1 MPRPKRT
8 KVAPSKPISFATIAA
23 GKSEPSEP
31 VLPYSPSISSSR
43 RTNTSDDSDGLV
55 TTSKDVVHRSGVA
68 PLEATM
74 TGALAVEDVGEK
86 KTRPLSS
93 KRRVALSRIAR
104 EADHAKANETLNAQR
119 KATLAAEKLAKEGKH
134 LEFQIPLTQTA
145 KPVIAQTGS
154 STHPPV
160 KALQDSLST
169 QSVRTRVTPPR
180 ETSIL
185 DIENFK
191 RRPRQPSLLQIA
203 RAHIAAE
210 GSSLDD
216 TLEEFEPDDQST
228 PLHQS
233 LTGPQ
238 PRLSSSSGPLS
249 SSSRKRKLSTPEVQ
263 VPASQSQRA
272 QEQSSSSPPSL
283 PDNFFDI
290 AADDSQPD
298 PPLPTIP
305 TANRVVAPLAV
316 DSDVL
321 APPRSPSPDSPKKR
335 MRQIETRT
343 KKPLVASRTKNKPRT
358 SKNRKQL
365 STGLPPR
372 SPSRS
377 MDSPAAALRTR
388 SPLKLLTTSEL
399 QNFLPRRR
407 RVMSRNKENNVFE
420 LNTSSD
426 LDAFDD
432 GNMDEDADELSHHVR
447 AKSTR
452 KTGGGGKAKLIG
464 GKKGEA
470 AAAAANGVGS
480 KTKVQRG
487 GKRPGATYAR
497 KQNLEELDEDEDADG
512 SGGEDVENA
521 GAAVAIRGKA
531 SEELKRMAAKFREVD
546 DWGLDFEEVTG
557 SSDRM
562 RDAR

>member
-8 KVAPSKPISFATIAA
+8 KVTPSKPISFATIAA
-23 GKSEPSEP
+23 GRLEPSDP
-31 VLPYSPSISSSR
+31 VLSYSPSISSSR

-119 KATLAAEKLAKEGKH
+119 EATLAAEKLAKEEKH
-134 LEFQIPLTQTA
+134 LESQIPSTQTA
-145 KPVIAQTGS
+145 KPFIAQTGL

-160 KALQDSLST
+160 KALQDSLLT
-169 QSVRTRVTPPR
+169 QSVRTRVTPSR

-203 RAHIAAE
+203 RAHITAE

-272 QEQSSSSPPSL
+272 QEKSSSSPPPSL

-290 AADDSQPD
+290 AADDSQSD

-305 TANRVVAPLAV
+305 TANRAVAPLAI

-335 MRQIETRT
+335 MRQTDTRT

-377 MDSPAAALRTR
+377 MDSPAAAPRTR

-407 RVMSRNKENNVFE
+407 RVMSRNKENNV
-420 LNTSSD
+420 
-426 LDAFDD
+426 
-432 GNMDEDADELSHHVR
+432 
-447 AKSTR
+447 
-452 KTGGGGKAKLIG
+452 
-464 GKKGEA
+464 
-470 AAAAANGVGS
+470 
-480 KTKVQRG
+480 
-487 GKRPGATYAR
+487 
-497 KQNLEELDEDEDADG
+497 
-512 SGGEDVENA
+512 
-521 GAAVAIRGKA
+521 
-531 SEELKRMAAKFREVD
+531 
-546 DWGLDFEEVTG
+546 
-557 SSDRM
+557 
-562 RDAR
+562 

>member
-23 GKSEPSEP
+23 GRLEPSKPEFP
-31 VLPYSPSISSSR
+31 HSPSISSSR

-68 PLEATM
+68 SLEVTM

-119 KATLAAEKLAKEGKH
+119 EATLAAEKLAKEGKH
-134 LEFQIPLTQTA
+134 LEVQIPSTQTA
-145 KPVIAQTGS
+145 KPFIAQTGS

-160 KALQDSLST
+160 KALQDSQLT
-169 QSVRTRVTPPR
+169 QSVRTRATPTR

-191 RRPRQPSLLQIA
+191 RRLRQPSLLQIA

-216 TLEEFEPDDQST
+216 TLEELEPDDQST

-238 PRLSSSSGPLS
+238 HRLSSSSGPLS

-272 QEQSSSSPPSL
+272 QEESSSSPPSL
-283 PDNFFDI
+283 TDNLFDI

-305 TANRVVAPLAV
+305 TANRAVAPLAV

-321 APPRSPSPDSPKKR
+321 APPCSSSPNAPKKR
-335 MRQIETRT
+335 TRQTDTRT
-343 KKPLVASRTKNKPRT
+343 KEPLVASKTKNKPLT
-358 SKNRKQL
+358 SKHRKQL
-365 STGLPPR
+365 STGLPRR
-372 SPSRS
+372 SPSPS
-377 MDSPAAALRTR
+377 MNSPTAASRTR
-388 SPLKLLTTSEL
+388 SPLKPLTTSAL

-432 GNMDEDADELSHHVR
+432 GNMDEDADELSHHVT
-447 AKSTR
+447 AKSAR
-452 KTGGGGKAKLIG
+452 KTGAGKAKRIG
-464 GKKGEA
+464 GKKGKA
-470 AAAAANGVGS
+470 AAADNGVGS
-480 KTKVQRG
+480 KTKAQHG
-487 GKRPGATYAR
+487 GKRPSATYTR
-497 KQNLEELDEDEDADG
+497 KQNLELDEDEDADG

-521 GAAVAIRGKA
+521 GAVAIRGKA

-546 DWGLDFEEVTG
+546 NWGLDFEEVTG